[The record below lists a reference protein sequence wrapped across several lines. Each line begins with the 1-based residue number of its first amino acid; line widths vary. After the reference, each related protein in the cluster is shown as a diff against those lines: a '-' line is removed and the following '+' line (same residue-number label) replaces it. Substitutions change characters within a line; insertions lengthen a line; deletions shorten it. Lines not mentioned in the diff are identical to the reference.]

1 MNPKSVDNG
10 VKDEMIRLMDKGNVA
25 AFVDLATR
33 EGAQRLGSLDET
45 AHRLIL
51 MILRVGDLITYD
63 NMVTILRPLGLT
75 SAGHYLMWVIWLT
88 GPIEG
93 TAAAKLMGASRAS
106 VSGIA
111 NTLER
116 EGLIGKVP
124 SAKDGRAMLL
134 SLTDRGRKQLEL
146 AMQGIS
152 NSAGAML
159 NALTKQETATLLS
172 LLEKVATATIANS
185 RTRS

>member
-1 MNPKSVDNG
+1 MKQKSADNG

-25 AFVDLATR
+25 GFVDLATR

-51 MILRVGDLITYD
+51 MILRVGDLISYD
-63 NMVTILRPLGLT
+63 HMVTILRPLGLT

-93 TAAAKLMGASRAS
+93 TVAARLMGASRAS

-111 NTLER
+111 NTLQK
-116 EGLIGKVP
+116 EGLIAKAA
-124 SAKDGRAMLL
+124 SEKDGRAMLL
-134 SLTDRGRKQLEL
+134 SLTEMGRTQLEQ
-146 AMQGIS
+146 AMLGIS
-152 NSAGAML
+152 NSAGATL
-159 NALTKQETATLLS
+159 NALTKQETSTLIK